1 MKASALPKKDYQPAA
16 GRTLAGVRVLDLSRL
31 VAGNMLTQVLGDFGA
46 DVIKVEPPEG
56 DVMRHNAPLRS
67 KGMGHIFMNANRNK
81 RSVVLDLKQDA
92 GREAC
97 LAIARGADVLV
108 YNIRPQAMARLKLS
122 YEAVRAVNPRLI
134 YVGAFGYSQ
143 RGPYAA
149 KAAYDDLI
157 QGATGLPW
165 LLKEAGAESPRYVPA
180 TMADRTVGLH
190 IVNAVCAALYRR
202 EKSGRGQ
209 RIDVPMF
216 ESLLQT
222 VMGEHM
228 GGYTYVPEAGEQRG
242 PIGYARM
249 LAKERLPYE
258 TKDGYVCVLVYN
270 DKQWRAFFALIGR
283 PELLADP
290 RYATPTARSQNFDES
305 NRLVAEAMRTR
316 STAEWIEALEAA
328 DIPVQRMNSLS
339 DIVTDPHLAAIGYF
353 REVEHPSEG
362 RIRSMAVPSEWSE
375 SAPGYRRHA
384 PRLGEHTREVLRE
397 AGLADSAIEQLI
409 AAGAAQAAA

>member
-1 MKASALPKKDYQPAA
+1 MSGPLD
-16 GRTLAGVRVLDLSRL
+16 GVRILDLTT
-31 VAGNMLTQVLGDFGA
+31 VVMGPYATQILADFGA

-56 DVMRHNAPLRS
+56 DVMRHNAPMRS

-81 RSVVLDLKQDA
+81 RSVVLDLKKPTARD
-92 GREAC
+92 AC

-122 YEAVRAVNPRLI
+122 YEDVRAANPRII

-165 LLKEAGAESPRYVPA
+165 LSKEAGAESPRYVPA
-180 TMADRTVGLH
+180 TLADRSVGLH

-202 EKSGRGQ
+202 EKSGTGQ
-209 RIDVPMF
+209 RVDVPMF

-228 GGYTYVPEAGEQRG
+228 GGYTYLPQMGA
-242 PIGYARM
+242 PGYARM
-249 LAKERLPYE
+249 LAKERRPYE

-270 DKQWRAFFALIGR
+270 DKQWRAFFELIER
-283 PELLADP
+283 PELFADP
-290 RYATPTARSQNFDES
+290 RYATPEARSRDFEGANA
-305 NRLVAEAMRTR
+305 LVAAEMKKR
-316 STAEWIEALEAA
+316 STADWVAALEQA
-328 DIPVQRMNSLS
+328 DIPVQRMNSLT
-339 DIVTDPHLAAIGYF
+339 DVVEDPHLAAIGDF
-353 REVEHPSEG
+353 GEVEHPSEG

-375 SAPGYRRHA
+375 SSPEYRRHA

-397 AGLADSAIEQLI
+397 AGLQDGAIEQLI
-409 AAGAAQAAA
+409 ASGAARAS